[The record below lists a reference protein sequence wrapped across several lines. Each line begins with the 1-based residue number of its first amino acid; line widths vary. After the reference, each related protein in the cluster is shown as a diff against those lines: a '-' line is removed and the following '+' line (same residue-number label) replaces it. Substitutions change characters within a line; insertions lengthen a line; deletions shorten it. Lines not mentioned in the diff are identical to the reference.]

1 MYEPSDIVR
10 PNASRAVGPDRGK
23 ATIVTGERQATPSS
37 PRTRARLEA
46 LAGQARFFVQN
57 QCARISRLTP
67 EPLSNALLT
76 TEARGQ
82 IDQLESRFR
91 DQIVASALAEFRA
104 ERELRR
110 FRTENQLEREAA
122 YRPSVLLQIGL
133 IALTLVFETVLNG
146 VLFARVNPLGLIG
159 GAAQALILSLANV
172 STGLLLGLIGIRLA
186 CHRQWRLRVFGWL
199 ASLCLVSFGFFW
211 NLYVAHLRN
220 ASELLAAAQRGSK
233 GHNLTQAPANA
244 LDLMISS
251 PFDFSSSDSIA
262 LLVLGLLIFGF
273 ATIEGRSGLADP
285 YWGYKARD
293 QGLADARA
301 DHGAMKER
309 YRRALSRVLEQNGAH
324 IDRIMASDQQK
335 MDQIQL
341 AQAQAARYVQAR
353 YEKACQIRTRTAPD
367 APPMLNLS
375 TLPDNIVPHFPDSE
389 PCRDAAREAEAII
402 IANRDKAGDVKRNI
416 SDLTRAAQSGLE
428 PLIAAAEAE
437 ARQRLQA
444 EWGGAPANPLPDPG
458 ETIPSAQTFAR
469 PIARSERVSWR
480 D

>member
-1 MYEPSDIVR
+1 MYERSDIIS
-10 PNASRAVGPDRGK
+10 PNPAQTDPPGPSHGIGVKAASQ
-23 ATIVTGERQATPSS
+23 TTPGS
-37 PRTRARLEA
+37 PRIRARLEA

-110 FRTENQLEREAA
+110 FRAQNHLEREAA

-199 ASLCLVSFGFFW
+199 VSLSLASFGFFW

-220 ASELLAAAQRGSK
+220 ASELLAAAQQGTKS
-233 GHNLTQAPANA
+233 HNLVQVPANA
-244 LDLMISS
+244 LDLLIAS

-309 YRRALSRVLEQNGAH
+309 YRRALSRVLEQNGAR
-324 IDRIMASDQQK
+324 IDRIMASDQRK
-335 MDQIQL
+335 MDEIQL
-341 AQAQAARYVQAR
+341 TEAQAARYVQAR
-353 YEKACQIRTRTAPD
+353 YEKACRIRTRTAPD
-367 APPMLNLS
+367 APPMPPLS
-375 TLPDNIVPHFPDSE
+375 VLPDNIVPHFPDSE
-389 PCRDAAREAEAII
+389 PCRAAARAAEAII
-402 IANRDKAGDVKRNI
+402 IANRDKAGEVKRNI

-437 ARQRLQA
+437 ARQRLQT
-444 EWGGAPANPLPDPG
+444 EWGGAPAPPPPDPG
-458 ETIPSAQTFAR
+458 EAFLIGQTLAKT
-469 PIARSERVSWR
+469 AAKSERVSWR